1 MVIGWLD
8 RRGESHLGVCHFQ
21 GLAGRLQCLCHL
33 SSGLQLRAS
42 TGDGLKALLLE
53 ISPALEHRRRE
64 TEAAQRPRQPRD
76 HPLVLWARSQP
87 CVATRNS
94 VTCPVFPLW
103 KVDEGMWVGGC
114 HQPGGV
120 WEPSQYST
128 SWALYGGQ
136 ALHQASVKPLFSII
150 SCMVSTGLL
159 LPFWTLRFL
168 ICKVAFEEREAR
180 DFGACRNPTRS
191 GPVRVRPK

>member
-8 RRGESHLGVCHFQ
+8 RRGESHLGVCRFQ

-53 ISPALEHRRRE
+53 ISPALEHPRWE
-64 TEAAQRPRQPRD
+64 TEAAQRP
-76 HPLVLWARSQP
+76 
-87 CVATRNS
+87 S
-94 VTCPVFPLW
+94 VGALGTKPTLCGYKELCNLSVFPLW
-103 KVDEGMWVGGC
+103 KVDEGMWVRGY

-136 ALHQASVKPLFSII
+136 ALHQASVKPLFSIV
-150 SCMVSTGLL
+150 SCMVSTGLI

-168 ICKVAFEEREAR
+168 ICKVEFEEREAR